1 MTPNQSFLD
10 FLKSFATISV
20 SSKIRLLGLCFKNC
34 WLIKFQDSLKCN
46 ISRKKQI
53 MKFILGMPINIEV
66 VYKLI
71 PSFQVCVA
79 RHVQSTQNKKLAY
92 LCNSPQ
98 KTLGMKLV
106 FFLKINTKIFY
117 KLIVSLWVC
126 VACHFQSTQN
136 NKFAISLQYLI
147 ENREG

>member
-1 MTPNQSFLD
+1 
-10 FLKSFATISV
+10 
-20 SSKIRLLGLCFKNC
+20 
-34 WLIKFQDSLKCN
+34 
-46 ISRKKQI
+46 
-53 MKFILGMPINIEV
+53 MKFILGMLTNIEV
-66 VYKLI
+66 AYKLI
-71 PSFQVCVA
+71 PSFWVYVA

-98 KTLGMKLV
+98 KTLGMKLI
-106 FFLKINTKIFY
+106 FFQKINTKIFY

-136 NKFAISLQYLI
+136 NKFAISLQHLI